1 MLISYIVASSR
12 RNSADSSVSTETV
25 SSQTTPISTTPP
37 TPSEFEAHI
46 TALQSVTTALV
57 SDQASRTQSAD
68 GSASSS
74 HRESKRHGAKP
85 PRQLQCYN
93 CGIKNTPL
101 WRRTPDRMHSL
112 CNACGLYFKQYH
124 VHRPL
129 HIIHK
134 TRTTSAKSYPY
145 ILPASKEDDDED
157 EDTEDDTDVVMED
170 YSDQSSSE
178 QPLGQESN
186 GEEVAPELGSIDSP
200 TRTPTPTRSISAV
213 SENTYMRPTVTQ
225 TSTPVASPT
234 IRPANMPSTALP
246 NTSSLPPPSLHPST
260 IPPAPS
266 TTIAPSTISST
277 MADIQIQCANC
288 GQTQTPLWRKNDKGQ
303 PLCNACGLYAKLHN
317 RDRPIAMRKSKIQR
331 RRRDWNKYGH
341 IEDGHNTEDSIDGI
355 NSLNGS
361 PMSSNKSIT
370 YHTILPNQRPIMPMI
385 MSPSH
390 IAPALLTLATAATCQ
405 REQILLEERRQQQ
418 QQMQVDTTDEH
429 KDQNPVLSAFLTP
442 QFDNNDESK
451 FKSFVDQMSRKEKED
466 ALRIFE
472 RRCEIL
478 KEALGDP

>member
-1 MLISYIVASSR
+1 MLISCTVASSR

-37 TPSEFEAHI
+37 TPSEFDTHI
-46 TALQSVTTALV
+46 TALPRA
-57 SDQASRTQSAD
+57 QSAD

-157 EDTEDDTDVVMED
+157 EDTEEDDDVVMED

-186 GEEVAPELGSIDSP
+186 GEEVAQSIDSP
-200 TRTPTPTRSISAV
+200 ARTPTPTRSISAV
-213 SENTYMRPTVTQ
+213 SENTTYIRPTVTQ

-234 IRPANMPSTALP
+234 IRPANMSSSTLP
-246 NTSSLPPPSLHPST
+246 NTASLPPPSLHPSA

-370 YHTILPNQRPIMPMI
+370 YILPNQRPIMPMT
-385 MSPSH
+385 MSPSQ

-418 QQMQVDTTDEH
+418 QQMQVDTMDEH

-442 QFDNNDESK
+442 PFDNNDESK
-451 FKSFVDQMSRKEKED
+451 FKSLVDQMSRKEVEEVLKV
-466 ALRIFE
+466 FE

-478 KEALGDP
+478 KKALGDS